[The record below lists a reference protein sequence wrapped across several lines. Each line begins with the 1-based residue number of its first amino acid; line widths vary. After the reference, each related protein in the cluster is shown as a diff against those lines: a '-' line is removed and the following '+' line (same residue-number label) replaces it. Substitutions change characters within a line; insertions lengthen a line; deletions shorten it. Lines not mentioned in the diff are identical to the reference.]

1 MEEAI
6 ETELRMSR
14 IQHAGEADAVP
25 RAVPM
30 CAGLEHQ
37 HVQFYHRRMSWF
49 LDPYQAIDQGW
60 LLIMKSST
68 AQKLQ
73 WVNPPPM
80 RVWAE
85 LNQPPKDFSS
95 EQISRWSKPGP
106 SSKLLQPGHVTLDQ
120 SKALTRQ
127 TVPSKI
133 MVFSCPY
140 FGARAGPLES
150 SVTPAAWPHCC
161 CSPPPTPFLHL
172 LQVQIHST
180 AVAGLVCLYC
190 CLVFGAMATHTRRSP
205 ILKKHRSRRSE
216 ASTTCKPRDHEQT
229 RFRR

>member
-1 MEEAI
+1 MERVTTQRKYLNFSLFLAELLQRTHEQIAFVFARMEEAI

-37 HVQFYHRRMSWF
+37 HVQFYHLRMSWF

-85 LNQPPKDFSS
+85 LNQPPKDFRS

-127 TVPSKI
+127 TAPSKI

-150 SVTPAAWPHCC
+150 SVTPAAWPHSC
-161 CSPPPTPFLHL
+161 CSPPPPHFYICCRSKYTALL
-172 LQVQIHST
+172 LQ
-180 AVAGLVCLYC
+180 G
-190 CLVFGAMATHTRRSP
+190 
-205 ILKKHRSRRSE
+205 
-216 ASTTCKPRDHEQT
+216 
-229 RFRR
+229 